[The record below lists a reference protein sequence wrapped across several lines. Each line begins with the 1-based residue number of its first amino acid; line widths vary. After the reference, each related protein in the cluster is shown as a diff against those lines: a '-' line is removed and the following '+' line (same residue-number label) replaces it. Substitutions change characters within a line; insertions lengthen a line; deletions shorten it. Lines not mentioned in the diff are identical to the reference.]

1 MLSVYAFGF
10 LVTDKVG
17 CIASV
22 APVSEVTSLLPKRMS
37 DLLSSPRASVIF
49 FSVASVPNLANSA
62 LMTSDTS
69 SRTFLALP
77 DSTVMPSE
85 YFLDP

>member
-1 MLSVYAFGF
+1 MTVPSAVLVALTTSPALSNASPFWYLTLVGPSMLSVYAFGF

-17 CIASV
+17 CMASV

-49 FSVASVPNLANSA
+49 FSV
-62 LMTSDTS
+62 
-69 SRTFLALP
+69 RRR
-77 DSTVMPSE
+77 
-85 YFLDP
+85 